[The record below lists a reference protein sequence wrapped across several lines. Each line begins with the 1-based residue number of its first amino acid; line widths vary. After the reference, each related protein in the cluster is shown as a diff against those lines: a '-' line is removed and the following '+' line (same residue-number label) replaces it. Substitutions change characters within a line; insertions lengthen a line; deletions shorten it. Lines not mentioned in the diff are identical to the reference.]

1 MKTVLRYLAQA
12 VLYGAFFA
20 FVGYFSTS
28 PRFEHLRPDEA
39 LIRISFSHAAQR
51 VGECRERS
59 DEELAKLAPNM
70 RLRTVCPRER
80 APVLLEIDMDG
91 KPLYKLT
98 AQPTGLQKDGQS
110 TVYRRLTVKSG
121 QRHFVARL
129 SDHSSGVVGYTKE
142 FSIDLAP
149 GKVMVLDFNAAQ
161 GGFIIHQG

>member
-1 MKTVLRYLAQA
+1 M
-12 VLYGAFFA
+12 
-20 FVGYFSTS
+20 GYFSTS
-28 PRFEHLRPDEA
+28 PRFEHLKDDEA

-70 RLRTVCPRER
+70 RVRTVCPRER

-91 KPLYKLT
+91 KRLYKLA

-110 TVYRRLTVKSG
+110 TVYRRLVVKAG
-121 QRHFVARL
+121 QRSFVARL
-129 SDHSSGVVGYTKE
+129 SDHSSGAFNYTKE
-142 FSIDLAP
+142 FSIDLGA

-161 GGFIIHQG
+161 GGFIVHQG